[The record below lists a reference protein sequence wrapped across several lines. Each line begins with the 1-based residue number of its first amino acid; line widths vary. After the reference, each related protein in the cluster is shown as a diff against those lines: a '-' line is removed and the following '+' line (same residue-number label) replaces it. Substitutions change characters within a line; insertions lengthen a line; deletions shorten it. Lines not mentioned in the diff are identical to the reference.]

1 MRSTGKI
8 PIFMGTWA
16 DYEHVDH
23 HPCSDKWHMAGCP
36 KCWNTTGCDSYVRPL
51 QTAVAG
57 RPSGQSGM
65 IDDLWG
71 WQLKWISEMEGDIR
85 GLVAFKKHLFPKS
98 ECLWR
103 LRLQKNR
110 WSRTDRTKVFLQN
123 PPFSLKKH
131 HSQACRLGL
140 CHGSG
145 TSFRCCACRA
155 CSGPQTEG
163 WMARCFR
170 DW

>member
-1 MRSTGKI
+1 MSMLITRAVTSDTSDTWQVV
-8 PIFMGTWA
+8 PSAGTPPVVTA
-16 DYEHVDH
+16 MFV
-23 HPCSDKWHMAGCP
+23 PCKLQWPAGLP
-36 KCWNTTGCDSYVRPL
+36 GNLAVGLTVEMDFWNG
-51 QTAVAG
+51 
-57 RPSGQSGM
+57 
-65 IDDLWG
+65 
-71 WQLKWISEMEGDIR
+71 R

-110 WSRTDRTKVFLQN
+110 WSRTDRTKVFPQN
-123 PPFSLKKH
+123 PPLSLKKH
-131 HSQACRLGL
+131 HSQACRLDL
-140 CHGSG
+140 CHSSG
-145 TSFRCCACRA
+145 TSFRCCARRA